1 MGRPRPAAAY
11 VRHGSVPEIRRLKPN
26 AAQGKLPM
34 FETMSIPVGIL
45 FGLAGFALAVL
56 LGLTLYK
63 DKTGE
68 AHHKNRGI
76 GVQERKTA

>member
-1 MGRPRPAAAY
+1 
-11 VRHGSVPEIRRLKPN
+11 
-26 AAQGKLPM
+26 M
-34 FETMSIPVGIL
+34 FESMSVVFGII

-68 AHHKNRGI
+68 VHHTEP
-76 GVQERKTA
+76 VVDAPEHETA

>member
-1 MGRPRPAAAY
+1 
-11 VRHGSVPEIRRLKPN
+11 VRHGSDPEIRRLNPN
-26 AAQGKLPM
+26 AAQGRYRM
-34 FETMSIPVGIL
+34 FESMSVALGII

-68 AHHKNRGI
+68 VHHTKP
-76 GVQERKTA
+76 VVDAPEHETA